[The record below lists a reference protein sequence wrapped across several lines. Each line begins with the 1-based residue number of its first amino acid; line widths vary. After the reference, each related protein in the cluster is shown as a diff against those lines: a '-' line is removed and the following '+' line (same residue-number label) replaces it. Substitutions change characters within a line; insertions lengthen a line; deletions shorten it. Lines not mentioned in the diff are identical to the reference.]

1 MNYDVLI
8 ADDNEDLRASI
19 EEALQKKHLSCLS
32 ASDGYEAL
40 QAVRNNN
47 FTIALVD
54 LKMPKHTGIEI
65 LQEIKS
71 INPRTQVVLMTA
83 FGSVDSAIQALR
95 LEAADYLLKPFSL
108 ADLEQHVEELLR
120 KYQLNKTEVS
130 TSIRKKNAF
139 IGNSEPIRRV
149 QQLIKKVAPTST
161 PVLILGES
169 GTGKEVVAKEIH
181 RQSTRTHKPFIAINC
196 AALSE
201 GVLESELFG
210 HQKGAFTGAYTQ
222 KKGLLEAADG
232 GTLFL
237 DEIAEIPTSLQ
248 VKLLRFLQEQEFQR
262 VGGTETISVNVRLIA
277 ATNRNLS
284 TEVKEKRFRED
295 LFYRLNVFEVHT
307 PPLRER
313 KEDIPLLVEHFLSSK
328 GLSVSPE
335 ALEAISNYS
344 WPGNI
349 RQLENALE
357 RASVL
362 AENNM
367 IRVEDLPSKVT
378 SRDLRDNREEKSES
392 ITSFSVG
399 TPFNQETLV
408 KLEKEMLLKTLREN
422 NWNQSKTARKLG
434 IKRATLQY
442 RMQKYGFT
450 KEMKEK
456 GNSH

>member
-8 ADDNEDLRASI
+8 ADDNEDLRESI
-19 EEALQKKHLSCLS
+19 AEALQKKSLSCFS
-32 ASDGYEAL
+32 AADGEAAL

-47 FTIALVD
+47 FTVALVD
-54 LKMPKHTGIEI
+54 LKMPKKTGIEI

-71 INPRTQVVLMTA
+71 LNPRTQVVLMTA
-83 FGSVDSAIQALR
+83 FGSVESAIQALR

-108 ADLEQHVEELLR
+108 ADLEQHVEDLLKR
-120 KYQLNKTEVS
+120 YQLQKTEI
-130 TSIRKKNAF
+130 TPSIRKKNHFVGESA
-139 IGNSEPIRRV
+139 SIRRV
-149 QQLIKKVAPTST
+149 QQLIKKVAPTTT

-181 RQSTRTHKPFIAINC
+181 RQSSRTHKPFIAINC

-210 HQKGAFTGAYTQ
+210 HQKGAFTGAYAQ

-262 VGGTETISVNVRLIA
+262 VGGTETINVNVRLIA
-277 ATNRNLS
+277 ATNRNLAQ
-284 TEVKEKRFRED
+284 EVKDKRFRED
-295 LFYRLNVFEVHT
+295 LFYRLNVFEIHT

-313 KEDIPLLVEHFLSSK
+313 KEDIPLLVDHFLNQQSASLR
-328 GLSVSPE
+328 LSEE
-335 ALEAISNYS
+335 AMEAVMRYD

-362 AENNM
+362 AENGM
-367 IRVEDLPSKVT
+367 IQVNDLPSKVIGSDT
-378 SRDLRDNREEKSES
+378 REEALFMPQNAL
-392 ITSFSVG
+392 TS
-399 TPFNQETLV
+399 PPLNQESLIQ
-408 KLEKEMLLKTLREN
+408 LEKEMLLKTLQEN
-422 NWNQSKTARKLG
+422 NWNQSKTAKKLG

-442 RMQKYGFT
+442 RMQKYGFS
-450 KEMKEK
+450 KEK
-456 GNSH
+456 EKPHIH